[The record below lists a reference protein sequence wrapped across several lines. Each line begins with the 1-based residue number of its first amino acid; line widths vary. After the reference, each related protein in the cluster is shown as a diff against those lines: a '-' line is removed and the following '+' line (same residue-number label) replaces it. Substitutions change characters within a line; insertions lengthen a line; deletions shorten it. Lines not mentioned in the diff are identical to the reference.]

1 MHIDFSFL
9 LVKVGR
15 FFCIMES
22 ITIDG
27 KRYKLVPID
36 NPSEQLDKGYE
47 FSVLAAKE
55 KADLYKSK
63 YVDYKNIPTSELVNR
78 IIKIDQMSEL
88 EYCLYVIDTWT
99 DWEELYKAVK
109 TQIICPY
116 KSLTQFRQMG
126 LDLVKEAFE
135 KKESIATGYF
145 EVKYYEGYEDDDQ
158 EWCYPEI
165 TLNVIFYGTSHQL
178 DNKDRDYLI
187 PKDDQTYNN
196 AG

>member
-1 MHIDFSFL
+1 M
-9 LVKVGR
+9 KVGGD
-15 FFCIMES
+15 FYVMES

-27 KRYKLVPID
+27 KRYKLVPVD
-36 NPSEQLDKGYE
+36 NPFEQLDKGYE
-47 FSVLAAKE
+47 FSTLAAKE

-63 YVDYKNIPTSELVNR
+63 YNDYKNIPTNELVSR

-88 EYCLYVIDTWT
+88 DYCLYTIDTWT
-99 DWEELYKAVK
+99 DWEKLYKAVK

-135 KKESIATGYF
+135 RKESIATAYF
-145 EVKYYEGYEDDDQ
+145 EVKYLDGYEDEDH
-158 EWCYPEI
+158 EWVYPEI
-165 TLNVIFYGTSHQL
+165 TLNVVFYGVTHQL
-178 DNKDRDYLI
+178 DNKDRDYLL
-187 PKDDQTYNN
+187 PEDDQTYNN

>member
-1 MHIDFSFL
+1 
-9 LVKVGR
+9 
-15 FFCIMES
+15 MES

-55 KADLYKSK
+55 KADFYKSK
-63 YVDYKNIPTSELVNR
+63 YVDYKNIPISELVNR
-78 IIKIDQMSEL
+78 IIKIDQMPEL
-88 EYCLYVIDTWT
+88 EYCLYAVDTWT
-99 DWEELYKAVK
+99 NWEELYKAVK
-109 TQIICPY
+109 TQINCPY

-135 KKESIATGYF
+135 RKESIATGYF
-145 EVKYYEGYEDDDQ
+145 EVKYYSYEDD
-158 EWCYPEI
+158 YPEI
-165 TLNVIFYGTSHQL
+165 ALNVIFYGATHQL
-178 DNKDRDYLI
+178 DNKNRDYLI
-187 PKDDQTYNN
+187 PEDDQTYNN

>member
-1 MHIDFSFL
+1 MVYLIFPFL

-15 FFCIMES
+15 VFYIMES

-27 KRYKLVPID
+27 KLYKLVPVD
-36 NPSEQLDKGYE
+36 NPSEQLGKDYE
-47 FSVLAAKE
+47 SLAAKE
-55 KADLYKSK
+55 KADLYKSE
-63 YVDYKNIPTSELVNR
+63 YNDYKNIPTNELVNR
-78 IIKIDQMSEL
+78 IIKIDKMSEL
-88 EYCLYVIDTWT
+88 DYCLYSVDIWT

-109 TQIICPY
+109 TQIHCPY
-116 KSLTQFRQMG
+116 RSLAQFRQTG

-145 EVKYYEGYEDDDQ
+145 EVKYYDGYEDD
-158 EWCYPEI
+158 EWHYPEI
-165 TLNVIFYGTSHQL
+165 TFNVVFYGVAHQL

-187 PKDDQTYNN
+187 PEDDQTYNN

>member
-1 MHIDFSFL
+1 
-9 LVKVGR
+9 
-15 FFCIMES
+15 MES
-22 ITIDG
+22 IIIDG
-27 KRYKLVPID
+27 KHYKLVPID
-36 NPSEQLDKGYE
+36 DPFKQLDKDHE
-47 FSVLAAKE
+47 FSILAAKE

-63 YVDYKNIPTSELVNR
+63 YNDYKNIPTNELVSR

-88 EYCLYVIDTWT
+88 DYCLYSVNIWT
-99 DWEELYKAVK
+99 NWEKLYEAVK
-109 TQIICPY
+109 TQINCPY

-126 LDLVKEAFE
+126 LDLVKEAF
-135 KKESIATGYF
+135 KRKTSIVTGYF
-145 EVKYYEGYEDDDQ
+145 EIRYYDGYEDDNH

-165 TLNVIFYGTSHQL
+165 TLNVIFYGATHQL

>member
-1 MHIDFSFL
+1 
-9 LVKVGR
+9 
-15 FFCIMES
+15 MES

-63 YVDYKNIPTSELVNR
+63 YTDYKNIPTNELVNR
-78 IIKIDQMSEL
+78 IIKIDQMPEL
-88 EYCLYVIDTWT
+88 EYCLYVVDTWT

-109 TQIICPY
+109 TQINCPY

-135 KKESIATGYF
+135 RKESIATGYF
-145 EVKYYEGYEDDDQ
+145 EVKYYDGYEDDG
-158 EWCYPEI
+158 WYCPEI
-165 TLNVIFYGTSHQL
+165 TLNVIFYGTTHQV
-178 DNKDRDYLI
+178 DTKDRDYLI

>member
-1 MHIDFSFL
+1 
-9 LVKVGR
+9 
-15 FFCIMES
+15 MES
-22 ITIDG
+22 IIIDG
-27 KRYKLVPID
+27 KHYKLVPID
-36 NPSEQLDKGYE
+36 NPFEQSNKDYE

-63 YVDYKNIPTSELVNR
+63 YNDYKNIPTNELVNR

-88 EYCLYVIDTWT
+88 DYCLYSVNIWT
-99 DWEELYKAVK
+99 NWEKLYEAVK
-109 TQIICPY
+109 TQINCPY

-126 LDLVKEAFE
+126 LDLVKESFE
-135 KKESIATGYF
+135 RKKSIATGYF
-145 EVKYYEGYEDDDQ
+145 EVNYYDDEQD
-158 EWCYPEI
+158 YPEI

-178 DNKDRDYLI
+178 YNKDRDYLI

>member
-1 MHIDFSFL
+1 
-9 LVKVGR
+9 
-15 FFCIMES
+15 MES
-22 ITIDG
+22 IIIDG
-27 KRYKLVPID
+27 KRYKLVPLD
-36 NPSEQLDKGYE
+36 NPLEQSNKDYE
-47 FSVLAAKE
+47 SSVLAAKE

-63 YVDYKNIPTSELVNR
+63 YNDYKNIPIDELVSR

-88 EYCLYVIDTWT
+88 DYCLYSVDTWT

-109 TQIICPY
+109 TQINCPY

-126 LDLVKEAFE
+126 LDLVKESFE
-135 KKESIATGYF
+135 RKKSIATGYF
-145 EVKYYEGYEDDDQ
+145 EVNYYDDEQD
-158 EWCYPEI
+158 YPEI

-178 DNKDRDYLI
+178 YNKDRDYLI